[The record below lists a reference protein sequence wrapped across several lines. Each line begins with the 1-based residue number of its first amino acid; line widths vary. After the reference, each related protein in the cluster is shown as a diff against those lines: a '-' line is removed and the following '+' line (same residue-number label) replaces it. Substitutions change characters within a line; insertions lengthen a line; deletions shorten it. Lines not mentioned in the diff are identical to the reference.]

1 MPTTPTPITPLP
13 TAPSRADPANFATRA
28 DAFLGA
34 LDTMRSQFADA
45 GLVTY
50 NNAVEANQD
59 ASAADAHRVAA
70 AASAATASAAA
81 LTAVNAPGT
90 QGTSTTSLAVGTGA
104 KSFTTQTGKAWVLGQ
119 WVIIAN
125 SAAAANWMLG
135 YITAYN
141 SGTGAMTVEATTTGG
156 SGTYATWNITLS
168 APSSDA
174 VPLAQLLAGLQQALD
189 LGGISARRLYDYMAA
204 NDIVVNATL
213 TQVLQHLS
221 HLMWALDI
229 AGVAARAV
237 AGGDVILRL
246 GTVGDPSLHFDA
258 DLDTGLYSPGANALG
273 VAIGGQDALRITS
286 DRRLGIG
293 TPTPTG
299 LLDVNDNRVRVRTAK
314 TPANASDTGN
324 AGEICW
330 DASYLY
336 VCTATN
342 TWKRVGIATW

>member
-1 MPTTPTPITPLP
+1 MPTAPTPITALP
-13 TAPSRADPANFATRA
+13 TPPSRTDPANFPARA
-28 DAFLGA
+28 DAFVAQMPTFG
-34 LDTMRSQFADA
+34 SQANA
-45 GLVTY
+45 VATNVY
-50 NNAVEANQD
+50 NNAVEADQD
-59 ASAADAHRVAA
+59 ATAADAHRVAA

-81 LTAVNAPGT
+81 LTAINAPGT

-104 KSFTTQTGKAWVLGQ
+104 KTLTTQTGKAWVLGQ
-119 WVIIAN
+119 WVIVAN

-141 SGTGAMTVEATTTGG
+141 SGTGSLTVEVTTTGG
-156 SGTYATWNITLS
+156 SGTYATWNIALS

-189 LGGISARRLYDYMAA
+189 LAGVAAREVSAG
-204 NDIVVNATL
+204 DIAGTA
-213 TQVLQHLS
+213 LS
-221 HLMWALDI
+221 EILIRHMQYLADI

>member
-1 MPTTPTPITPLP
+1 MPASPPTYTPLP
-13 TAPSRADPANFATRA
+13 TPVPQRSDPANFAVRA
-28 DAFLGA
+28 DLLLTA
-34 LDTMRSQFADA
+34 LPTFGGQINALA
-45 GLVTY
+45 ANVY
-50 NNAVEANQD
+50 NNAVEADQD
-59 ASAADAHRVAA
+59 ATAADAHRVAA

-81 LTAVNAPGT
+81 LTAINAPGT

-104 KSFTTQTGKAWVLGQ
+104 KTLTTQTGKAWVLGQ
-119 WVIIAN
+119 WVIVAN

-141 SGTGAMTVEATTTGG
+141 SGTGAMTVEVTSTGG
-156 SGTYATWNITLS
+156 SGTFTTWNIALS

-189 LGGISARRLYDYMAA
+189 LAGVAAREVSAG
-204 NDIVVNATL
+204 DIAGTA
-213 TQVLQHLS
+213 LS
-221 HLMWALDI
+221 EILIRHMQYLADI

-246 GTVGDPSLHFDA
+246 GTVGDPSLRFDA

>member
-1 MPTTPTPITPLP
+1 MPASPPTYTPLP
-13 TAPSRADPANFATRA
+13 TPVPQRSDPANFAVRA
-28 DAFLGA
+28 DLLLTA
-34 LDTMRSQFADA
+34 LPTFGGQINALA
-45 GLVTY
+45 ANVY
-50 NNAVEANQD
+50 NNAVEADQD
-59 ASAADAHRVAA
+59 ATAADAHRVAA

-81 LTAVNAPGT
+81 LTAINAPGT

-104 KSFTTQTGKAWVLGQ
+104 KTLTTQTGKAWVLGQ
-119 WVIIAN
+119 WVIVAN

-141 SGTGAMTVEATTTGG
+141 SGTGAMTVEVTSTGG
-156 SGTYATWNITLS
+156 SGTFTTWNIALS

-189 LGGISARRLYDYMAA
+189 LAGVAAREVSAG
-204 NDIVVNATL
+204 DIAGTA
-213 TQVLQHLS
+213 LS
-221 HLMWALDI
+221 EILIRHMQYLADI

-246 GTVGDPSLHFDA
+246 GTVGDPSLRFDA
-258 DLDTGLYSPGANALG
+258 DLDTGLYSPGANALA

-324 AGEICW
+324 AGDICW

>member
-1 MPTTPTPITPLP
+1 MPTSPTPITALP
-13 TAPSRADPANFATRA
+13 TPPSRTDPANFPARA
-28 DAFLGA
+28 DAFVVA
-34 LDTMRSQFADA
+34 LPTFGTQLNATA
-45 GLVTY
+45 TNVY
-50 NNAVEANQD
+50 NNAVEADQD
-59 ASAADAHRVAA
+59 ATAADAHRVAA

-90 QGTSTTSLAVGTGA
+90 QGTSTTSLTIGTG
-104 KSFTTQTGKAWVLGQ
+104 SRSLTTQTGKAWVLGQ

-141 SGTGAMTVEATTTGG
+141 SGTGAMTVEVASTGG
-156 SGTYATWNITLS
+156 SGTAATWNIALS

-174 VPLAQLLAGLQQALD
+174 VPIAQLLAGLQQALD
-189 LGGISARRLYDYMAA
+189 LAGLAARETQAGDIAA
-204 NDIVVNATL
+204 T
-213 TQVLQHLS
+213 
-221 HLMWALDI
+221 ALAEILIRHMQYLADV

-246 GTVGDPSLHFDA
+246 GTVGDPSLHYDG

-342 TWKRVGIATW
+342 TWKRVAIATW